1 MNEKISVIVP
11 IYKVEQV
18 LKRCVDSIL
27 SQTYENLEII
37 LVDDGSPDQCPA
49 ICDAYARQDARIK
62 VVHKKMA
69 ALLRHGKR
77 ESGMLK
83 ANGLALW
90 TVTTGLSRICMSGYM
105 SR

>member
-37 LVDDGSPDQCPA
+37 LGHRISVRPSAMLMQGRMPA
-49 ICDAYARQDARIK
+49 SKWYIR
-62 VVHKKMA
+62 KMA

-90 TVTTGLSRICMSGYM
+90 TVMTGLSRICMSSYM